1 MEYNQRI
8 EETKEKILDTRNLA
22 ISYASSHFENS
33 LALLKELV
41 SIQSIS
47 TDPDKTSEINRCAQ
61 TIAQKLSALGIEHV
75 QVMKTAK
82 HPVVYGD
89 LLHADKDKP
98 IILVYGHYDVQ
109 PVDPI
114 ELWKTPPFEGT
125 INGDYLFGRGSSDM
139 KGQFVACYAAIEA
152 IIKTGEMPVNIKFL
166 LEGEEEIGSTNFH
179 DFVES
184 HKDLLQA
191 DVVLN
196 PDTGMIAPDIPAIIY
211 GLRGLAY
218 FEIGIT
224 GPNRDLHSGS
234 FGGVVHNPAQALC
247 ELIAGMHD
255 QDGKVTLPGFYDTVL
270 PLSDQEREELA
281 RLNMDDDYYRA
292 QTGVNQVKGEKG
304 YTSTE
309 RIGARPT
316 LDCNGFLSGF
326 TGQGAKTIIP
336 AKAMAKISTR
346 IVPNQNPEQVYRQ
359 LIEYMQ
365 KNAPA
370 TIQWEVEK
378 LSSGNPSISDI
389 NLPETLAL
397 AEALETVWGIKP
409 VFKREGGSVPV
420 TADMQEILGIDSVLT
435 GFGLPD
441 DNIHSPNER
450 LHLPT
455 WQKGILALV
464 HFFFNVQPKRKA

>member
-1 MEYNQRI
+1 M
-8 EETKEKILDTRNLA
+8 DTRNQA
-22 ISYASSHFENS
+22 ITYASSNFEKS
-33 LALLKELV
+33 LDFLNELIAIPSV
-41 SIQSIS
+41 STEPERTADVNQ
-47 TDPDKTSEINRCAQ
+47 CAQ
-61 TIAQKLSALGIEHV
+61 TIANKLTSLGIEHV

-89 LLHADKDKP
+89 FLHADKDMP
-98 IILVYGHYDVQ
+98 VVLIYGHYDVQ

-114 ELWKTPPFEGT
+114 ELWQTPPFEGT
-125 INGDYLFGRGSSDM
+125 KIKDYLFGRGSSDM

-152 IIKTGEMPVNIKFL
+152 IMKTGEMPVNIKFL

-179 DFVES
+179 DFVKD
-184 HKDLLQA
+184 HKALLQA

-196 PDTGMIAPDIPAIIY
+196 PDTGMLAPDIPAIIY

-218 FEIGIT
+218 FEIRVT

-234 FGGVVHNPAQALC
+234 FGGIVHNPAQALC

-255 QDGKVTLPGFYDTVL
+255 QDGRITLPGFYDPVL
-270 PLSDQEREELA
+270 PLSDQERQELA
-281 RLNMDDDYYRA
+281 RLNMDDAYYCN
-292 QTGVNQVKGEKG
+292 QTGVSQVKGEKG
-304 YTSTE
+304 FTSTE

-346 IVPNQNPEQVYRQ
+346 LVPNQNPGQVYQQ
-359 LIEYMQ
+359 LIAYMQ

-370 TIQWEVEK
+370 SIKWEVEK

-397 AEALETVWGIKP
+397 AKALETVWGVKP

-420 TADMQEILGIDSVLT
+420 TADMQELLGIDSVLT

-455 WQKGILALV
+455 WQKGIVALI
-464 HFFFNVQPKRKA
+464 HFFFNIQPKGQA